1 MPHPDTVTTP
11 SDQPIQP
18 ENPEVN
24 QHKFEFEKAETI
36 LHQWPSVFE
45 EKFDADFKTKFS
57 ELMDETRYKEF
68 KNQIASEGGFNQLTN
83 QSNLG
88 YRFLA
93 LGCQTN
99 FANDINNPHF
109 IDLLENIFDFGWQAR

>member
-1 MPHPDTVTTP
+1 MG
-11 SDQPIQP
+11 
-18 ENPEVN
+18 ER
-24 QHKFEFEKAETI
+24 
-36 LHQWPSVFE
+36 
-45 EKFDADFKTKFS
+45 
-57 ELMDETRYKEF
+57 RYEEF
-68 KNQIASEGGFNQLTN
+68 KKQIAFEGGFNQLTN

-99 FANDINNPHF
+99 FANDINNPDF